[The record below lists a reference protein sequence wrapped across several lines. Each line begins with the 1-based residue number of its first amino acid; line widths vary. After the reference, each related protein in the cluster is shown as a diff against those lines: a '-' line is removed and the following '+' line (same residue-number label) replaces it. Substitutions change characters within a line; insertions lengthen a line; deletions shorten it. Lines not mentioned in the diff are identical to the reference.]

1 MRLVSLHVYPVK
13 GCHRADLAT
22 AEVQPW
28 GLAGDRRW
36 MPVDDDGKMVSQRE
50 EPRLALVQPSIVD
63 GELVLAAPGMPEVKV
78 PAVAGGQIEV
88 DIWKHRLPAS
98 PAGAEVD
105 AWFAEFLGYPLRLV
119 WLDDPTR
126 RVVNQTYGEPG
137 DRVSFAD
144 GYPLLLTNTASLA
157 DLNGWIAAGDHPQEA
172 PLPMTRFRPNV
183 VVDGAPAW
191 AEDGWIGRRIR
202 IGEVVFRAAK
212 PSDRCVMTTQDQET
226 GAKGR
231 EPLRTL
237 ARFRNVNQLLLFG
250 TNLIPDG
257 TGALHL
263 GDPVEVVG

>member
-1 MRLVSLHVYPVK
+1 MRATSLHVYPVK
-13 GCHRADLAT
+13 GCHRVDLVD

-28 GLAGDRRW
+28 GLSGDRRW
-36 MPVDDDGKMVSQRE
+36 MPVDAGGKVVSQRE
-50 EPRLALVQPSIVD
+50 EPRLALVRPSIVD
-63 GELVLAAPGMPEVKV
+63 NGLVLAAPGMPEVKV
-78 PAVAGGQIEV
+78 PAIAGRQVDV
-88 DIWKHRLPAS
+88 DIWGYRLPAS
-98 PAGAEVD
+98 PAGADVD
-105 AWFAEFLGYPLRLV
+105 GWFAEYLGYPLRLV

-126 RVVNQTYGEPG
+126 RVVNQKYGAPG

-144 GYPLLLTNTASLA
+144 GYPLLLANAASL
-157 DLNGWIAAGDHPQEA
+157 DELNDWIAGGDHPQEG

-183 VVDGAPAW
+183 VVEGAPAW
-191 AEDGWIGRRIR
+191 AEDGWLGRRIR

-237 ARFRNVNQLLLFG
+237 AKHREVNQLLLFG

-257 TGALHL
+257 TGTLHI
-263 GDPVEVVG
+263 GDRVEVLG